1 MTADVES
8 SKATVP
14 KEKTTKDKVATKSVV
29 QQGINLKSEVTD
41 QLSQTAAATE
51 TGLMTEASQEKTV
64 ALKKAKK
71 SGVSIKTYFWDSLI
85 VTFRYF
91 LENNWYWR

>member
-1 MTADVES
+1 LTPDVES

-41 QLSQTAAATE
+41 QLSQLTAAAE
-51 TGLMTEASQEKTV
+51 IGLLTEASQDKTV

-71 SGVSIKTYFWDSLI
+71 SGVSYSNGKVCLIKTY
-85 VTFRYF
+85 
-91 LENNWYWR
+91 

>member
-1 MTADVES
+1 LEDTGELLTPDVES

-29 QQGINLKSEVTD
+29 QQAINLKSEVTD
-41 QLSQTAAATE
+41 QLSQLTTATE
-51 TGLMTEASQEKTV
+51 IGLLTEASQDKTV

-71 SGVSIKTYFWDSLI
+71 SGVSYKNGKVCLIKAY
-85 VTFRYF
+85 
-91 LENNWYWR
+91 